1 MFWLSSY
8 LQHWGCC
15 WLLWCRVVYVYCG
28 LLIFWRFFMGVGLG
42 GDYSLSAVICSEFAP
57 TRIRGWMPA
66 AVFCCQSLGSLAANM
81 VALIA
86 VAGFHHR
93 LLEDDS
99 GAGCTGRCVQDV
111 DRIWRLI
118 VGLGAVPEFI
128 ALWFRLTTIGSPRY
142 TAEVT
147 QNSLQAAAD
156 VSYFFRP
163 DEAIPAPE
171 MGQITATI
179 VISPATTEPVLYPS
193 SVNSTRSSVSE
204 VTPTVD
210 LFSIQPKPFRV
221 LMATCLGWFFLDL
234 PLYGPGLISPH
245 SMVVVSS
252 GAVVGNLIAIF
263 TIDRLGR
270 RNIQLNGFFWLY
282 ILNIVV
288 GTSFCHPEQRTDSS
302 ALVVYI
308 SLCQIFNF
316 GPNTTTYILPAELF
330 ATRLRCTCHGLAA
343 AAGKLG
349 SVIAHIFIS
358 FVDYGSAHTIKMILG
373 TCWGFLFFGKFAD
386 PIGLH
391 VVRPRRHL
399 FLRPDVRDSDG
410 KIKSLEKL
418 ADDLMSDSGPLPE
431 TRGAGG
437 LFFFE
442 NV

>member
-1 MFWLSSY
+1 
-8 LQHWGCC
+8 
-15 WLLWCRVVYVYCG
+15 
-28 LLIFWRFFMGVGLG
+28 
-42 GDYSLSAVICSEFAP
+42 
-57 TRIRGWMPA
+57 MPA

-210 LFSIQPKPFRV
+210 VDSFWV
-221 LMATCLGWFFLDL
+221 
-234 PLYGPGLISPH
+234 H
-245 SMVVVSS
+245 SSS
-252 GAVVGNLIAIF
+252 
-263 TIDRLGR
+263 
-270 RNIQLNGFFWLY
+270 
-282 ILNIVV
+282 
-288 GTSFCHPEQRTDSS
+288 
-302 ALVVYI
+302 
-308 SLCQIFNF
+308 
-316 GPNTTTYILPAELF
+316 
-330 ATRLRCTCHGLAA
+330 
-343 AAGKLG
+343 
-349 SVIAHIFIS
+349 
-358 FVDYGSAHTIKMILG
+358 
-373 TCWGFLFFGKFAD
+373 FLFN
-386 PIGLH
+386 LNH
-391 VVRPRRHL
+391 
-399 FLRPDVRDSDG
+399 
-410 KIKSLEKL
+410 
-418 ADDLMSDSGPLPE
+418 
-431 TRGAGG
+431 
-437 LFFFE
+437 FE
-442 NV
+442 F